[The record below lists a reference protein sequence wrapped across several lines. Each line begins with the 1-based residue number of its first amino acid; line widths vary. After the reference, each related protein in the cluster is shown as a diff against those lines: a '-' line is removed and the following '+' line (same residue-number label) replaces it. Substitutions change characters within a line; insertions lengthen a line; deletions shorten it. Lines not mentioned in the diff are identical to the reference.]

1 MNDNRRY
8 AIKYLNM
15 AKGQIEGILK
25 MIEEDRYCIDI
36 SNQILASEALMRK
49 ANVEI
54 LHGHLKTCVKDA
66 MVSGDGVEEKLEE
79 AASYFDKDDEII
91 CRCAQKGG
99 FYDKRNLSNRR
110 HALRCLCGGS

>member
-1 MNDNRRY
+1 M
-8 AIKYLNM
+8 M
-15 AKGQIEGILK
+15 ADKKQVTRLLKTARGQIDGILK
-25 MIEEDRYCIDI
+25 MVEEDRYCIDI

-79 AASYFDKDDEII
+79 
-91 CRCAQKGG
+91 
-99 FYDKRNLSNRR
+99 LR
-110 HALRCLCGGS
+110 HTLTKMTK

>member
-25 MIEEDRYCIDI
+25 MVEEDRYCIDI

-79 AASYFDKDDEII
+79 
-91 CRCAQKGG
+91 
-99 FYDKRNLSNRR
+99 LR
-110 HALRCLCGGS
+110 HTLTKMTK